1 MQGAFLQGNHF
12 SNVHSLYFLTAYHNT
27 LKHYSGIGL
36 LPQSFLFFS
45 SCNWLRCFLTPWCL
59 IMMDIFLLNKCF
71 YLCNC
76 WAFIWDWKAK
86 INWEVA
92 SWTCTFHPTVYM
104 LRNDQIWNTVICKIH
119 KIFTPD
125 FYLQLQIVFIGP
137 QKSSLFCFW
146 TLLTQILKKEHGS
159 SRDFLNPQG
168 LS

>member
-1 MQGAFLQGNHF
+1 MPRQQPEETAKFITL
-12 SNVHSLYFLTAYHNT
+12 SKECLYFSLFSSIIVVLVYFLN
-27 LKHYSGIGL
+27 LF
-36 LPQSFLFFS
+36 FLFFS

-92 SWTCTFHPTVYM
+92 SWTCTFHPSVYM